1 MSFADIL
8 KKLFG
13 SKAER
18 DLKAVKPILEKVLA
32 AYDRIDKLSVDELR
46 EASGKLR
53 ERVAAAIEA
62 DEKRIA
68 EIKAELEK
76 ELPIA
81 EKEKLASEADT
92 LEKNIDDTI
101 EAVLNEILPDA
112 FAIMKSTARR
122 FAQNSEIRVK
132 ATDFDR
138 KLSSQKDFV
147 HIERDEA
154 VWKNSWTAG

>member
-53 ERVAAAIEA
+53 ELVAAAIEA

-112 FAIMKSTARR
+112 FAIMKST
-122 FAQNSEIRVK
+122 F
-132 ATDFDR
+132 
-138 KLSSQKDFV
+138 LSLC
-147 HIERDEA
+147 
-154 VWKNSWTAG
+154 